1 MSVLFLYEDIKF
13 KDPIK
18 YANSHCRNLKG
29 CKRHLLIYFLLF
41 TTFLSASVI
50 ALNDN
55 YENLNNV
62 SSGYCSS
69 YFWYQNC

>member
-41 TTFLSASVI
+41 TTFLSASVT
-50 ALNDN
+50 
-55 YENLNNV
+55 V
-62 SSGYCSS
+62 SKS
-69 YFWYQNC
+69 YQSNQVCIIINKVK